1 MEPRLRPVE
10 TVTPCKCCGTAAAL
24 YGVVDFTKSCEE
36 GRGKI
41 LPLSGVPVYYHRCP
55 ACGFIFTIAFDDF
68 SPEDFARHVYNDEY
82 ILVDPDYTRVRPE
95 ANARSIAGAFKGARS
110 LRILDYGGGTGVLAE
125 GLRAAGFQ
133 DVQTYDPFVPRFA
146 DRAEGPFDMVVSFEV
161 VEHST
166 DPRNTFDELT
176 SLTGD
181 DGLLLFSTLVQPPVV
196 EKIRVAWWYVAPRNG
211 HVSIY
216 TRKAIASLLPKG
228 MKLASLNDNI
238 HIAFRTLPAFASHL
252 RKA

>member
-1 MEPRLRPVE
+1 MYHTGLSTGTKMLPVVSTSGPRGLRAGRPVFALGSRRLTSPTMEPRLRPVE

-133 DVQTYDPFVPRFA
+133 DVQTYDP
-146 DRAEGPFDMVVSFEV
+146 
-161 VEHST
+161 
-166 DPRNTFDELT
+166 
-176 SLTGD
+176 
-181 DGLLLFSTLVQPPVV
+181 
-196 EKIRVAWWYVAPRNG
+196 
-211 HVSIY
+211 
-216 TRKAIASLLPKG
+216 
-228 MKLASLNDNI
+228 
-238 HIAFRTLPAFASHL
+238 
-252 RKA
+252 